1 MSTST
6 AATPAPDAPVDFGS
20 RQVTAQRGRWS
31 FTVSLRGVVV
41 TAILAALT
49 CAAMVVSI
57 GSGST
62 DIPLAEVLGGVL
74 GTADDGT
81 VLVVREWRLPRALLA
96 ALFGLALGMSGAIFQ
111 SLTRNPLGS
120 PDIIGFSAGSY
131 SGALVVLLITGGGYV
146 AVALGALTGGILTA
160 GVVFVLAY
168 RRGVQGFRLII
179 VGIGVS
185 AMLSAFNTYLM
196 LKAAPGEQLTA
207 AVWGSGSLN
216 GLTVDTL
223 VPVLG
228 VLVLLLVPALAL
240 APALRI
246 LELGD
251 DAAGSLGSRP
261 TAIRLAAILVGV
273 ALTALVTASA
283 GPIAFIAL
291 VAPQIAHRL
300 TRSAGV
306 GLIAA
311 GVTGALVLVVS
322 DGLAQRLFAPL
333 QLPVGIVT
341 VSIGGLYFVWLLV
354 RETRRR

>member
-1 MSTST
+1 MT
-6 AATPAPDAPVDFGS
+6 TPHSPIVDFGAP
-20 RQVTAQRGRWS
+20 RLTAQRQRLS
-31 FTVSLRGVVV
+31 LTVSLRGVLV
-41 TAILAALT
+41 TAGLSALT
-49 CAAMVVSI
+49 IVVMLFSI
-57 GSGST
+57 GTGTSE
-62 DIPLAEVLGGVL
+62 IPLDEVVGGIL
-74 GTADDGT
+74 GTADPGT
-81 VLVVREWRLPRALLA
+81 ILVVREWRLPRALLA
-96 ALFGLALGMSGAIFQ
+96 ALFGIALGMSGAIFQ

-131 SGALVVLLITGGGYV
+131 SGALVVLLVTGGGYL

-160 GVVFVLAY
+160 LVVFVLAY

-216 GLTVDTL
+216 GLTIETL
-223 VPVLG
+223 IPVAILLT
-228 VLVLLLVPALAL
+228 VLVLPALAL
-240 APALRI
+240 APPLRV

-261 TAIRLAAILVGV
+261 TAARLAAILVGV

-291 VAPQIAHRL
+291 VAPQIGRRL

-306 GLIAA
+306 GIIAA
-311 GVTGALVLVVS
+311 GATGALLLVAS
-322 DGLAQRLFAPL
+322 DFVAQRLFAPV

-341 VSIGGLYFVWLLV
+341 VSIGGLYFIWLLV